1 MKWKKKKKSRPE
13 AATSV
18 GSEGAG
24 DRNYG
29 EPLAWGH
36 PYPLSLSIRFY
47 PSSSN
52 RVPAPYAASTDHT
65 EQQQEESVRFLGKS
79 RPEGILKAK
88 GFLLLLQQRIY
99 SRSSCCSQSLCFY
112 ASQYFSDAH
121 LLFRSFLSPL
131 IHSCPQVPQ
140 STGSQS
146 WPNRSSIY
154 TNCTSWSWN
163 GEDWSKW

>member
-1 MKWKKKKKSRPE
+1 MKCKRRRRVGQKPRPALDQKAPGIAITESLWPE
-13 AATSV
+13 AT
-18 GSEGAG
+18 
-24 DRNYG
+24 
-29 EPLAWGH
+29 PTL
-36 PYPLSLSIRFY
+36 YPLSIRFY

-65 EQQQEESVRFLGKS
+65 EQQQEESVRFS
-79 RPEGILKAK
+79 ERPARGAPQSEGVPPSTDLQQI
-88 GFLLLLQQRIY
+88 FLLF
-99 SRSSCCSQSLCFY
+99 SFLCFC
-112 ASQYFSDAH
+112 STQYFSDAH

-163 GEDWSKW
+163 AEDWSK